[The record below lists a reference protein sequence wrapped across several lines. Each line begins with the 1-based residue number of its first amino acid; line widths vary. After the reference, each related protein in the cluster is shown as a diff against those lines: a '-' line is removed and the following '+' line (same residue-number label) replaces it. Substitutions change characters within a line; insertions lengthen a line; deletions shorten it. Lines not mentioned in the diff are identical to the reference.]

1 MFHLTARVAWHDSRW
16 NGRVCEKPSCNS
28 FCTALKRVREERD
41 DAHEDALAG
50 RSWSEIDPDA
60 LPPCKA
66 ESGAF
71 MNPDEWTRRFKHPYA
86 MAKKVAETHGH
97 LLPTLLKIPP
107 YSTGVVPFAW
117 MLRSEQEAIDATLA
131 EPLPPDET
139 PPMPTSWVFGRAR
152 QEALLKVFFGR
163 LGPEQS
169 IVFFYCKEG
178 QPLGDTIS
186 RLVMGVGR
194 VTAVAPAKSY
204 DVSTKKPSYLMWD
217 RQIRHS
223 IRPDEA
229 DGFLLPYHDYL
240 ESTGSPVEDARRLE
254 LLHEIAIPVDPA
266 HMRAFS
272 YGAELAGADV
282 ALSTLVRCLE
292 SVRLIRA
299 HGISKGPWERRE
311 EWLNA
316 QIALVWKDRGAFP
329 GLGPVLEALGM
340 RLGTAPALELV
351 SAKLVA
357 SDADPWPLVD
367 KILRGK
373 KKPPQQAYQADL
385 ETVRDTWTNLSDE
398 RRALALLLSR
408 FALSPAQALRW
419 FDQTERA
426 KATSAKVSDRGILE
440 NPYRMSEVD
449 LGDGSDLPVSVGMID
464 RGLLADSTLAVK
476 HPVPSP
482 STVLSPNDP
491 RRLRAAIVAVLR
503 RASENG
509 DSLLSLA
516 ETLRSVAKL
525 DLAHPCA
532 IGSDWPTTNRA
543 ALEGVVDI
551 VDVGAEG
558 HGSSAT
564 QALQLAELKLREQGL
579 RAILA
584 RRRSANRSKLEGSI
598 RYASAGIVVHARAPA
613 RRRGPRTRRSGS
625 WRRIQ
630 RSRRRVL
637 EVPGRAPHEVA
648 RSLPA
653 TPRVERPRR
662 RSGIQ
667 HVAWARRKRLGEIR
681 LTRRRRELANPF
693 PGAHAVP
700 RRARSESVGTAPVPG
715 DGARLRHQPTR
726 PEPRRRDD
734 RVERQGHPDCQPE
747 AQRLRLATAS

>member
-28 FCTALKRVREERD
+28 FCTALQRIREERD
-41 DAHEDALAG
+41 EVQEDALAG
-50 RSWSEIDPDA
+50 RPWSEIDPDA

-86 MAKKVAETHGH
+86 MAKKVAATHGH
-97 LLPTLLKIPP
+97 LLPTLLKISP

-117 MLRSEQEAIDATLA
+117 MLRNEQDAIDATLA
-131 EPLPPDET
+131 EPLPPDEE

-152 QEALLKVFFGR
+152 QEALLNLFFGR
-163 LGPEQS
+163 LVAEQS
-169 IVFFYCKEG
+169 LVFFYCKEG
-178 QPLGDTIS
+178 QPLGDTIN

-194 VTAVAPAKSY
+194 VTAVAPAKAY
-204 DVSTKKPSYLMWD
+204 DVSANKPSYLMWD

-240 ESTGSPVEDARRLE
+240 EPTGNPVEDARRLE
-254 LLHEIAIPVDPA
+254 LLHEIAIPADPA
-266 HMRAFS
+266 HVRAFS
-272 YGAELAGADV
+272 YGAELAGADI

-340 RLGTAPALELV
+340 RLGTALALELV
-351 SAKLVA
+351 SSKLVA

-367 KILRGK
+367 MILRGK
-373 KKPPQQAYQADL
+373 KKPPQSAYEADL
-385 ETVRDTWTNLSDE
+385 ATARDTWAKLSEE

-408 FALSPAQALRW
+408 FALSSAQALRW

-426 KATSAKVSDRGILE
+426 KATSAKVSDQEILE

-449 LGDGSDLPVSVGMID
+449 LGDDSDSTISVGMID
-464 RGLLADSTLAVK
+464 RGLLPDSTLAAK

-491 RRLRAAIVAVLR
+491 RRLRAAIVSVLR

-516 ETLRSVAKL
+516 ETLRVWLFCDGGK
-525 DLAHPCA
+525 
-532 IGSDWPTTNRA
+532 
-543 ALEGVVDI
+543 
-551 VDVGAEG
+551 
-558 HGSSAT
+558 
-564 QALQLAELKLREQGL
+564 
-579 RAILA
+579 
-584 RRRSANRSKLEGSI
+584 
-598 RYASAGIVVHARAPA
+598 
-613 RRRGPRTRRSGS
+613 
-625 WRRIQ
+625 
-630 RSRRRVL
+630 SRRFPL
-637 EVPGRAPHEVA
+637 FDEAEA
-648 RSLPA
+648 RL
-653 TPRVERPRR
+653 RDR
-662 RSGIQ
+662 
-667 HVAWARRKRLGEIR
+667 IR
-681 LTRRRRELANPF
+681 
-693 PGAHAVP
+693 H
-700 RRARSESVGTAPVPG
+700 ESVGVT
-715 DGARLRHQPTR
+715 
-726 PEPRRRDD
+726 
-734 RVERQGHPDCQPE
+734 
-747 AQRLRLATAS
+747 